1 MYEDR
6 CTMYVS
12 QWLDYQFI
20 AKHRSS
26 IYLGFYYLLLLD
38 AFLSLKKAFILRGP
52 FVSKKISLDD
62 KCAVIIIRYFNKT

>member
-20 AKHRSS
+20 AKHYSS
-26 IYLGFYYLLLLD
+26 VYLGFTTY
-38 AFLSLKKAFILRGP
+38 AF
-52 FVSKKISLDD
+52 
-62 KCAVIIIRYFNKT
+62 